1 MFLFVL
7 FCKVWRLPQVKFIKT
22 PEVLGPALGQ
32 PTTSTSQLHPSCL
45 RTLPNIS
52 RNITKQISPPSLSLT
67 YISLSKLSH
76 NNITSV
82 SDGHDTLVQAPTITW
97 KKQSL
102 FLPHDQTVPQYD
114 MGSGL
119 RVSKRFLWCIF
130 SGQPKIDSDFIKTFL
145 NKEKSSK
152 SEIHSITDSASKAA
166 TLIDKFFCKLIEFS
180 FRWFLWP

>member
-82 SDGHDTLVQAPTITW
+82 SDGHDILVQAPTITW

-145 NKEKSSK
+145 NKEKVASQRSSVSQIVPAK
-152 SEIHSITDSASKAA
+152 QQPLLTS
-166 TLIDKFFCKLIEFS
+166 FFVN
-180 FRWFLWP
+180 W

>member
-52 RNITKQISPPSLSLT
+52 RNITKQISPPSLGLT

-82 SDGHDTLVQAPTITW
+82 SGGHDILVQAPTITW

-102 FLPHDQTVPQYD
+102 FFATWLDSSTIWHGKWPE
-114 MGSGL
+114 GI
-119 RVSKRFLWCIF
+119 K
-130 SGQPKIDSDFIKTFL
+130 KISVVYL
-145 NKEKSSK
+145 
-152 SEIHSITDSASKAA
+152 
-166 TLIDKFFCKLIEFS
+166 
-180 FRWFLWP
+180 FRPAKDWFWFHQNLSQ